1 MSYNLALGIAYM
13 HKAKLLHRDIKPA
26 NILINPD
33 CTVKI
38 IDFGLSR
45 SMGSSIYYDSVWK
58 QKESK
63 NTPSS

>member
-1 MSYNLALGIAYM
+1 M

-33 CTVKI
+33 CSVKI

-58 QKESK
+58 
-63 NTPSS
+63 